1 MTQFVPLDG
10 YSVTA
15 TTAPSKFNPGFTT
28 EEIAQIAKLI
38 GGENVINSPAARLE
52 ELRLNS
58 ADKVAEF
65 ALSET
70 DFFSFLA
77 TNVLP
82 RIPASVLEGIEDGEL
97 RERVAAFKDS
107 MFPVGVV
114 TTHDARLA
122 NALATSLIVEDADGS
137 IVLTER
143 AEGLPVGG
151 GIYGVS
157 ATSGVSIDD
166 VLDGAPITGA
176 VAREARQSLGL
187 DIDANDIAVQGVAFG
202 VTKSQPAVLCHV
214 KLSSVLSPD
223 DIQVSEKN
231 KRAIIVSKSD
241 EDFLNGIEVSEVAR
255 LHLEHI

>member
-1 MTQFVPLDG
+1 MTQLVPLDG

-82 RIPASVLEGIEDGEL
+82 RIPASVLEGI
-97 RERVAAFKDS
+97 
-107 MFPVGVV
+107 
-114 TTHDARLA
+114 
-122 NALATSLIVEDADGS
+122 
-137 IVLTER
+137 
-143 AEGLPVGG
+143 
-151 GIYGVS
+151 
-157 ATSGVSIDD
+157 DD

-231 KRAIIVSKSD
+231 KRANIVSKSD

>member
-58 ADKVAEF
+58 SDKVAEF

-82 RIPASVLEGIEDGEL
+82 RIPASVLEGIEDEGL
-97 RERVAAFKDS
+97 RERVAAFRT
-107 MFPVGVV
+107 VC
-114 TTHDARLA
+114 
-122 NALATSLIVEDADGS
+122 SLL
-137 IVLTER
+137 VL
-143 AEGLPVGG
+143 
-151 GIYGVS
+151 
-157 ATSGVSIDD
+157 
-166 VLDGAPITGA
+166 
-176 VAREARQSLGL
+176 
-187 DIDANDIAVQGVAFG
+187 
-202 VTKSQPAVLCHV
+202 
-214 KLSSVLSPD
+214 
-223 DIQVSEKN
+223 
-231 KRAIIVSKSD
+231 
-241 EDFLNGIEVSEVAR
+241 
-255 LHLEHI
+255 

>member
-97 RERVAAFKDS
+97 R
-107 MFPVGVV
+107 
-114 TTHDARLA
+114 
-122 NALATSLIVEDADGS
+122 
-137 IVLTER
+137 ER